1 MREAVAEAVKREEA
15 ADAKRANAEAQLRRL
30 DNERAYLRAQ
40 LTSEASHAFLAPTTT
55 ETEASSALR

>member
-1 MREAVAEAVKREEA
+1 MTECLQVDGQDAMREAVAEAVKREEA

-40 LTSEASHAFLAPTTT
+40 LTSEVL
-55 ETEASSALR
+55 